1 MNILLISY
9 LIVSFV
15 CLICVFIGYRLL
27 HPHNKLFINLCYLF
41 FIVFFFGRVYEVS
54 RIVLGLNIYNTF
66 ELGFLGIVGAFSF
79 LLSSNF
85 SIRGETKIKASKK
98 VFITSL
104 LFSIIIGLM
113 YILILYGKVNLQE
126 KITDFIM
133 ILYASSNIYYF
144 MRHLLLIKDDK
155 TGLLKSLKIYNIL
168 GIGFSILID
177 LLLLSF
183 AYNLYDNILVISIFM
198 GADLLMMMLTFKK
211 GVEECKLMN

>member
-1 MNILLISY
+1 MPKKIEKDKKDATIKDNVDDTESLIHEEDGVIKID
-9 LIVSFV
+9 LA
-15 CLICVFIGYRLL
+15 
-27 HPHNKLFINLCYLF
+27 
-41 FIVFFFGRVYEVS
+41 VYTHAS
-54 RIVLGLNIYNTF
+54 F

-155 TGLLKSLKIYNIL
+155 TGLLTSLKTYNIL